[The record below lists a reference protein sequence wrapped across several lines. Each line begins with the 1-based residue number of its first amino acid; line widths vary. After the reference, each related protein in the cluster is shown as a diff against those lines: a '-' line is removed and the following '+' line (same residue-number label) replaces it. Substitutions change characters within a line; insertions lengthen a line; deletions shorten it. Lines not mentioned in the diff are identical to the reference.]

1 MLTKEKIEQ
10 LAQKFNKNY
19 RIASQRYDEPKYV
32 FAALITMVEYLEEIR
47 RAERLHSLW
56 KLD

>member
-32 FAALITMVEYLEEIR
+32 FAALITMVEYLE
-47 RAERLHSLW
+47 
-56 KLD
+56 